1 MRKRETWKKS
11 KSSMNWWGK
20 GMDKQ
25 RVCGFDF
32 LRVVSIFFVVVIHIT
47 SVGLRLCDSMTGTW
61 IVNALIN
68 SISRWAV
75 PVFFMVSGALFLDPR
90 RELSIKKLYTKNIS
104 RIAICIIAWGF
115 VYSLLDQYLYG
126 TLSAKSILIA
136 VYGIITGNTGYHLW
150 FLYTLIMLYIA
161 TPLFRLITCHA
172 SKRQLE
178 YALVV
183 WIIFSLI
190 AGQINSFAAEFGFDE
205 VLSLYVPF
213 VITGYGGYFLLGHYL
228 TTYPLKGAAKRR
240 CYILAILSACVICG
254 GKWILPMTFKI
265 ETAAVEAPL
274 GLFSCLV
281 AGAVFTVSQNI
292 SISDT
297 GTRVLSFL
305 GQRTFGIYLTHVF
318 FISLLYHIW
327 HVKPDYCQPVLAIFV
342 SSVGVFAASLFVSWI
357 MSKIPL
363 LRKFV

>member
-281 AGAVFTVSQNI
+281 AGAVFTVSLNI

-318 FISLLYHIW
+318 FISLLYHI
-327 HVKPDYCQPVLAIFV
+327 
-342 SSVGVFAASLFVSWI
+342 
-357 MSKIPL
+357 
-363 LRKFV
+363 